1 MSTSKPTF
9 LKLVQGW
16 FDTELQPKNADMSK
30 DPEKWHWPVPFV
42 ALNLGC
48 LAVFWTGW
56 SWTAVGVAA
65 ALYVIRMFG
74 ITGFYHRYF
83 SHRTFRTSR
92 AFQFVMAVVGN
103 SAAQRGPLWWGAH
116 HRHHHKHSD
125 LPTDTHS
132 PVTGTFWN
140 SHLLWWSRTKNIATR
155 HELITD
161 LNKYPELRF
170 LDRFD
175 GLVPTLLAVSMFLLG
190 AALERWAP
198 GLGTTG
204 PQMLVWGFCISTAV
218 LFHGV
223 ATINSLSH
231 VYGRRRYKTTDD
243 SRNNPILALIT
254 LGEGWHNNHH
264 HYQYSARNGF
274 FWWEIDITYYGLKAL
289 SWLGLVWDLK
299 PVPDRIKY
307 GTAQKADEARK
318 AEADSVKPSRE
329 REEPA
334 HAPASR
340 PARPAHVAGLMPG
353 LPAARPM
360 APAKGHAKP
369 A

>member
-1 MSTSKPTF
+1 
-9 LKLVQGW
+9 
-16 FDTELQPKNADMSK
+16 
-30 DPEKWHWPVPFV
+30 
-42 ALNLGC
+42 
-48 LAVFWTGW
+48 
-56 SWTAVGVAA
+56 
-65 ALYVIRMFG
+65 
-74 ITGFYHRYF
+74 
-83 SHRTFRTSR
+83 
-92 AFQFVMAVVGN
+92 
-103 SAAQRGPLWWGAH
+103 
-116 HRHHHKHSD
+116 
-125 LPTDTHS
+125 
-132 PVTGTFWN
+132 VTGTFWN
-140 SHLLWWSRTKNIATR
+140 SHILWWSRTKNIATR

-175 GLVPTLLAVSMFLLG
+175 GLVPTVLAVCMFLLG

-204 PQMLVWGFCISTAV
+204 PQMLVWGFCISTTV

-307 GTAQKADEARK
+307 GTAEKVDEARK
-318 AEADSVKPSRE
+318 AEADSVKPVRE
-329 REEPA
+329 REEPV
-334 HAPASR
+334 HTPASR

-353 LPAARPM
+353 LSAARPL
-360 APAKGHAKP
+360 APAKGHAKTAGNP

>member
-16 FDTELQPKNADMSK
+16 FDTELQPKNADMSQ

-48 LAVFWTGW
+48 LAVFWVGW
-56 SWTAVGVAA
+56 SWTAVSVAA
-65 ALYVIRMFG
+65 ALYVVRMFG

-125 LPTDTHS
+125 QPTDSHS

-140 SHLLWWSRTKNIATR
+140 SHILWWSRTKNIATR
-155 HELITD
+155 NELVTD
-161 LNKYPELRF
+161 LAKYPELRF

-175 GLVPTLLAVSMFLLG
+175 GLVPILLAVGMYFLG
-190 AALERWAP
+190 FFLERYAP

-204 PQMLVWGFCISTAV
+204 LQMLVWFCISTVV

-231 VYGRRRYKTTDD
+231 VYGKRRYKTTDD
-243 SRNNPILALIT
+243 SRNNWFLALIT

-264 HYQYSARNGF
+264 HYMYSARNGF
-274 FWWEIDITYYGLKAL
+274 FWWEVDFTYYGLKAL

-307 GTAQKADEARK
+307 GIAPKTEA
-318 AEADSVKPSRE
+318 E
-329 REEPA
+329 RETEVQ
-334 HAPASR
+334 APAPSLPAAA
-340 PARPAHVAGLMPG
+340 PARPRVAGMLPG
-353 LPAARPM
+353 LPAARPVL
-360 APAKGHAKP
+360 AKAAIEAK